1 MDYSILWQMENKSS
15 HWSQSHEGEGGGRKT
30 GMILRGFIPEHP
42 RDGTDQLPA
51 ETSAPRK
58 KKTDSKEGKKKGT
71 TNKLNGKTQQWI
83 ISRWKS
89 KAAI

>member
-51 ETSAPRK
+51 EASAPRK
-58 KKTDSKEGKKKGT
+58 KKNGFKRGKKKG
-71 TNKLNGKTQQWI
+71 NNQQI
-83 ISRWKS
+83 KWKNPTMDN
-89 KAAI
+89 